1 VLRYKRA
8 DGVDLTA
15 TLYTPPGYDPARDG
29 RLPTLLWAYPREFKS
44 KEAAGQ
50 NRRSPHQF
58 SAIGPQS
65 PVRCAGGRG
74 GRGGEVLWCRVLSPL
89 NAAGLVS
96 CVLKMGPVS
105 FNNPRPL

>member
-1 VLRYKRA
+1 MLRYKRA

-65 PVRCAGGRG
+65 PVRCAGGVAAVGKGG
-74 GRGGEVLWCRVLSPL
+74 GRCCCRVLSPL
-89 NAAGLVS
+89 NAAGLWHA
-96 CVLKMGPVS
+96 
-105 FNNPRPL
+105 F